1 MCRELEASRAE
12 TQAAKLATD
21 AVTAEQARAQDKLA
35 QHVEEHKTL
44 NEVSTSAQHV
54 LSSWHYCK
62 VYQMQVLGC
71 MFSSYCGFKEVVG
84 RMFQVVGVINE
95 DISRVNK
102 MYLLGAKRH

>member
-21 AVTAEQARAQDKLA
+21 AVTAEKARAEDKLA

-62 VYQMQVLGC
+62 VYQMQVLRC
-71 MFSSYCGFKEVVG
+71 MFSSYCGLKEVVG
-84 RMFQVVGVINE
+84 GRVQIVGLNE
-95 DISRVNK
+95 DICKTVK
-102 MYLLGAKRH
+102 KLYLLGAKRH